1 MTPKDQERPVVG
13 GEDSGS
19 ANNVAASD
27 ANAEP
32 RDEKEAPALRL
43 LGKFG
48 DYELLEE
55 IGRGG
60 QGVVF
65 RAWQR
70 SLNRTVAVKIIGIGQ
85 LTTTA
90 HLKRLRRE
98 AEAAA
103 KLNHPGIVPI
113 YEVGER
119 DGTYYFSMRFVEGD
133 CLDEAI
139 SRGSISV
146 REAAELI
153 AKVARTV
160 HYAHEHGILHRDIKP
175 GNILLDANG
184 EPHLTDFGLARLVEH
199 GSTVT
204 GSLEVMGTPS
214 YMAPEQAVG
223 NNAGVNRATD
233 VYGLGAVLYELL
245 TGHPPFAGGTTYETI
260 HLLLDSEPRQPRL
273 WNRKIDRDLSAVC
286 LKCLEKN
293 PRYRYS
299 SALELAEDLERW
311 LWHEPIRAK
320 RSGFFTHARKWVQR
334 NPTIASLI
342 TLSIVLAAGLGVMT
356 WDRESVRR
364 IPAGIAVLP
373 FENLSD
379 NKEDAFFADGVQDD
393 ILTKLAKIADL
404 KVISRTSVMGYRGK
418 RDLRQIGRALGV
430 SHVVEGT
437 ARRSSG
443 RVRVNAQLVDTRTD
457 VGVWADEYERDLNEA
472 FAIPSEIAQKVAEEL
487 HAKISTAEKAAIQQ
501 PPTNDLAAYDLYVR
515 AHNLLLT
522 SFSSAARPKLLQ
534 AADLLNQAVARD
546 PLFFQAYCQLA
557 HTHGLLYLL
566 GVDHTPGRLASM
578 EAAVQAAFRIRPDAG
593 EADLARAENLYFG
606 YLDYDGALAELELA
620 RRSLPNNS
628 QVFAVQG
635 YIQRRQGRWEE
646 STRNLE
652 RAIDLDPRNFYM
664 LQQIAISYGLLKRY
678 ADEMSVLRRA
688 LAIEPDD
695 VNTTVALAAV
705 QFHSKADTRPLHQA
719 IDSIRATNPGT
730 LPNVANDWLSCALAE
745 RDVAEA
751 TNALNSF
758 GETPLTD
765 YVVHA
770 NRPLI
775 EGVLARLTKD
785 EDKARAAFTAART
798 LQERAVQDEPD
809 YGPPLCVLGLID
821 AALGRKEEALREGR
835 RAVELLP
842 VEKDAINGPLMI
854 KYLAMI
860 AAWAGD
866 KDLACEQLAIAVQ
879 PPSTVSYGQLK
890 LEPDWD
896 PLRGDPRF
904 EKIVVSLAPK

>member
-437 ARRSSG
+437 ARRFSG

-705 QFHSKADTRPLHQA
+705 QFHSKADTRPLHQT
-719 IDSIRATNPGT
+719 IDSIRATNPRA

-904 EKIVVSLAPK
+904 EKIVASLAPK